1 MTVKAVKMPCTAPNV
16 YTKVPDGGWGWTVA
30 FAFFFVEALTY
41 GIIKSFGVF
50 FNDLMESFDET
61 NSRISWIISICVFV
75 QTFTA
80 PLSTVLSNRFGHRLV
95 VMAGGVLISIGMV
108 TASFARSVVD
118 MYVTIGIISGLG
130 YCLSFLPT
138 VTILSQY
145 FDKRRSLV
153 TAVASTGE
161 CFAVF
166 SFAPAITALKEQ
178 IGWRYSLLSVG
189 VLQLGIVICG
199 SLLRPII
206 IKEQEEVKAPPPEEP
221 TETKYMLEN
230 EQTRTSIESIDS
242 GVEITTSPS
251 NVPGKTKA
259 EPKSEEPKEHVQIVV
274 ENNSTPPEPKTK
286 LLDFS
291 VMRDYSFICYA
302 FFGLFATLGFFAP
315 SLYIIPLSLSLGIS
329 KDHSAYILSAMAIA
343 EVFGRI
349 SAGWVL
355 NKKPIRK
362 IYIELICVVLLS
374 VALFAFPFAS
384 EFWGLMTCSVFFGF
398 MLGTVAGTHIP
409 LLAEDDVVGIAKMS
423 SAAGVYVFI
432 QSLAGLAGPPV
443 AGVLVDTTQNYSSA
457 FYSCAAGMVLGAV
470 FLSLVRPC
478 KAGLCRRQQ
487 QCAEESTVV
496 VVPEFPGDFVPEL
509 PEDFIEMDIGKAEN
523 SGKGS
528 DSTA

>member
-1 MTVKAVKMPCTAPNV
+1 SRMTVRAVKMSCAAPNV

-80 PLSTVLSNRFGHRLV
+80 PLSTVLSNRFGHRVV
-95 VMAGGVLISIGMV
+95 VMAGGALISSGMV
-108 TASFARSVVD
+108 AASFARTVVD
-118 MYVTIGIISGLG
+118 MYVTIGVVSGLG

-166 SFAPAITALKEQ
+166 SFAPAITALKER
-178 IGWRYSLLSVG
+178 IGWRYSLLAVG
-189 VLQLGIVICG
+189 VLQLSIVICG
-199 SLLRPII
+199 SLLRPILI
-206 IKEQEEVKAPPPEEP
+206 IKEQEEVKAQPVEEP
-221 TETKYMLEN
+221 AETKYMLEN

-251 NVPGKTKA
+251 NVPGKTKV
-259 EPKSEEPKEHVQIVV
+259 EPKSEEPKENVQILVD
-274 ENNSTPPEPKTK
+274 NNSTPTEPKTQ

-291 VMRDYSFICYA
+291 VMKDYSFICYA

-315 SLYIIPLSLSLGIS
+315 SLYIIPLSLSLGIG

-432 QSLAGLAGPPV
+432 QSLAGLAGPPL

-457 FYSCAAGMVLGAV
+457 FYSCAAGMVLGAA

-478 KAGLCRRQQ
+478 KLGLCRRREQPVEDTAAQ
-487 QCAEESTVV
+487 APQD
-496 VVPEFPGDFVPEL
+496 P
-509 PEDFIEMDIGKAEN
+509 PEDFIEMDIGKADS
-523 SGKGS
+523 SGKGA
-528 DSTA
+528 DGT

>member
-1 MTVKAVKMPCTAPNV
+1 SRMTVKAVKMSCAAPNV

-30 FAFFFVEALTY
+30 LAFFFVEALTY

-80 PLSTVLSNRFGHRLV
+80 PLSTVLSNRFGHRVV
-95 VMAGGVLISIGMV
+95 VMAGGVLISSGMV
-108 TASFARSVVD
+108 AASFARTVVD
-118 MYVTIGIISGLG
+118 MYVAIGVVSGLG

-178 IGWRYSLLSVG
+178 MGWRYSLLAVG
-189 VLQLGIVICG
+189 VLQLGIVVCG
-199 SLLRPII
+199 SLLRPILI
-206 IKEQEEVKAPPPEEP
+206 VQEHQEVKAQPVEEP
-221 TETKYMLEN
+221 AETKYMLEN

-259 EPKSEEPKEHVQIVV
+259 EPKSEEPKENVQILVD
-274 ENNSTPPEPKTK
+274 NNSSPTEPKTQ

-291 VMRDYSFICYA
+291 VMKDYSFICYA

-315 SLYIIPLSLSLGIS
+315 SLYIIPLSLSLGIG

-343 EVFGRI
+343 EVLGRI

-355 NKKPIRK
+355 NKQPIRK
-362 IYIELICVVLLS
+362 IYIELICVILLS

-384 EFWGLMTCSVFFGF
+384 GFWGLMACSIFFGF

-432 QSLAGLAGPPV
+432 QSLAGLAGPPL

-457 FYSCAAGMVLGAV
+457 FYSCAAGMVLGAA

-478 KAGLCRRQQ
+478 KAGPCRRREPR
-487 QCAEESTVV
+487 AEAPAAEA
-496 VVPEFPGDFVPEL
+496 PPHDP
-509 PEDFIEMDIGKAEN
+509 PEDFIEMDIGKADS

-528 DSTA
+528 DSA

>member
-1 MTVKAVKMPCTAPNV
+1 MTVKAVKMPCTTPNV

-50 FNDLMESFDET
+50 FNDLMDSFDET

-80 PLSTVLSNRFGHRLV
+80 PLSTVLSNRFGHRFV
-95 VMAGGVLISIGMV
+95 VMAGGVLVSTGMV
-108 TASFARSVVD
+108 TASFARTVAD
-118 MYVTIGIISGLG
+118 MYVTIG
-130 YCLSFLPT
+130 
-138 VTILSQY
+138 
-145 FDKRRSLV
+145 LV
-153 TAVASTGE
+153 S
-161 CFAVF
+161 
-166 SFAPAITALKEQ
+166 AITALKEQ

-189 VLQLGIVICG
+189 VLQLSIVVCG
-199 SLLRPII
+199 SLLRPIV
-206 IKEQEEVKAPPPEEP
+206 IKEQAEEEVKAQPPEEP

-242 GVEITTSPS
+242 GVEITTSPR
-251 NVPGKTKA
+251 NVPGNTKA
-259 EPKSEEPKEHVQIVV
+259 ELKSEEPKEHAQTLVG
-274 ENNSTPPEPKTK
+274 NNSPPTEPKTK

-291 VMRDYSFICYA
+291 VMRDSSFICYA

-315 SLYIIPLSLSLGIS
+315 SLYIIPLSRSLGIS

-384 EFWGLMTCSVFFGF
+384 EFWGLMTCSIFFGF

-432 QSLAGLAGPPV
+432 QSLAGLAGPPL
-443 AGVLVDTTQNYSSA
+443 AGVLVDKTQNYSSA

-478 KAGLCRRQQ
+478 KAGLCHRQQ
-487 QCAEESTVV
+487 PGAEEGAAEGTA
-496 VVPEFPGDFVPEL
+496 EGTQDL
-509 PEDFIEMDIGKAEN
+509 PEDFIEMDIGKADH
-523 SGKGS
+523 SGKGC
-528 DSTA
+528 DSAA

>member
-1 MTVKAVKMPCTAPNV
+1 MTVKAVKMPCTTPNV
-16 YTKVPDGGWGWTVA
+16 YTKVPDGGWGWAIAV
-30 FAFFFVEALTY
+30 AFFFVEALTY
-41 GIIKSFGVF
+41 GVIKSFGVF

-80 PLSTVLSNRFGHRLV
+80 PLSTVLSNRFGHRFV
-95 VMAGGVLISIGMV
+95 VMAGGMLVSTGMI
-108 TASFARSVVD
+108 TASFAHSVVH
-118 MYVTIGIISGLG
+118 MYITIGIISGLG

-166 SFAPAITALKEQ
+166 LFAPVNTHLKEQ
-178 IGWRYSLLSVG
+178 IGWRYSLLFVG
-189 VLQLGIVICG
+189 ALQLSIVICG
-199 SLLRPII
+199 SLLRPMI
-206 IKEQEEVKAPPPEEP
+206 IKEQEEEEEVKAQPPEEP
-221 TETKYMLEN
+221 AETKYMLEN

-242 GVEITTSPS
+242 GVEITTSPK
-251 NVPGKTKA
+251 NVPGNTKA
-259 EPKSEEPKEHVQIVV
+259 EPKSEEPKDHVQIIV
-274 ENNSTPPEPKTK
+274 ENNSTPTEPKTK

-315 SLYIIPLSLSLGIS
+315 SLYVIPLSRSLGIS

-343 EVFGRI
+343 EVLGRI

-355 NKKPIRK
+355 NKEPIRK
-362 IYIELICVVLLS
+362 IHIELICVILLS

-384 EFWGLMTCSVFFGF
+384 EFWGLMTCSIFFGF

-409 LLAEDDVVGIAKMS
+409 LLAEDDVVGIARMS

-432 QSLAGLAGPPV
+432 QSFSGLAGPPL
-443 AGVLVDTTQNYSSA
+443 AGVIVDRTQNYSSA
-457 FYSCAAGMVLGAV
+457 FYSCAAGTVMGAV

-478 KAGLCRRQQ
+478 RVGMCHQQ
-487 QCAEESTVV
+487 
-496 VVPEFPGDFVPEL
+496 PPGTEGSVTEGTQDS
-509 PEDFIEMDIGKAEN
+509 PEDFIDMDIGKADH

-528 DSTA
+528 DSVA

>member
-16 YTKVPDGGWGWTVA
+16 YTKVPDGGWGWTIA

-41 GIIKSFGVF
+41 GIIKSFGLF

-80 PLSTVLSNRFGHRLV
+80 PLSTVLSNRFGHRFV
-95 VMAGGVLISIGMV
+95 VMVGGVLVSTGMV
-108 TASFARSVVD
+108 TASFACTVVD
-118 MYVTIGIISGLG
+118 MYVTIGIIS
-130 YCLSFLPT
+130 
-138 VTILSQY
+138 
-145 FDKRRSLV
+145 
-153 TAVASTGE
+153 
-161 CFAVF
+161 
-166 SFAPAITALKEQ
+166 AITALKEQ

-189 VLQLGIVICG
+189 VLQLSIVACG
-199 SLLRPII
+199 LLLRPII
-206 IKEQEEVKAPPPEEP
+206 IKEQEEVKAQPPEEP
-221 TETKYMLEN
+221 AETKYMLEN

-242 GVEITTSPS
+242 GVEVTTSPS
-251 NVPGKTKA
+251 NVPGNTKA
-259 EPKSEEPKEHVQIVV
+259 EPKSEEPKEHVQILT
-274 ENNSTPPEPKTK
+274 EHDSTPLQPKTK

-302 FFGLFATLGFFAP
+302 FFGLFATLGFLAP

-355 NKKPIRK
+355 NKEPIRK

-384 EFWGLMTCSVFFGF
+384 EFWGLMTCSIFFGF

-432 QSLAGLAGPPV
+432 QSLAGLAGPPL

-487 QCAEESTVV
+487 QRTEESAMEVV
-496 VVPEFPGDFVPEL
+496 VDFPD
-509 PEDFIEMDIGKAEN
+509 DFIEMDIGKAEN
-523 SGKGS
+523 SGKGC
-528 DSTA
+528 DSVP

>member
-1 MTVKAVKMPCTAPNV
+1 MTVKAVKMPCTTPNV
-16 YTKVPDGGWGWTVA
+16 YTKVPDGGWGWAIAV
-30 FAFFFVEALTY
+30 AFFFVEALTY
-41 GIIKSFGVF
+41 GVIKSFGVF

-80 PLSTVLSNRFGHRLV
+80 PLSTVLSNRFGHRFV
-95 VMAGGVLISIGMV
+95 VMAGGVLVSTGMI
-108 TASFARSVVD
+108 TASFAHSVVH
-118 MYVTIGIISGLG
+118 MYITIGIISGLG

-166 SFAPAITALKEQ
+166 LFAPEQ
-178 IGWRYSLLSVG
+178 
-189 VLQLGIVICG
+189 
-199 SLLRPII
+199 
-206 IKEQEEVKAPPPEEP
+206 EEEVKAQPPEEP

-242 GVEITTSPS
+242 GVEITTSPK
-251 NVPGKTKA
+251 NVPGNTKA
-259 EPKSEEPKEHVQIVV
+259 EPKSEEPKDHVQVIV
-274 ENNSTPPEPKTK
+274 ENNSTPTEPKTK

-315 SLYIIPLSLSLGIS
+315 SLYVIPLSRSLGIS

-343 EVFGRI
+343 EVLGRI

-355 NKKPIRK
+355 NREPIRK
-362 IYIELICVVLLS
+362 IHIELICVVLLS

-384 EFWGLMTCSVFFGF
+384 EFWGLMTCSIFFGF

-432 QSLAGLAGPPV
+432 QSFSGLAGPPL
-443 AGVLVDTTQNYSSA
+443 AGVIVDRTQNYSSA
-457 FYSCAAGMVLGAV
+457 FYSCAAGTVMGAV

-478 KAGLCRRQQ
+478 KVGMCQQ
-487 QCAEESTVV
+487 QQLGAEGSVVEGTQES
-496 VVPEFPGDFVPEL
+496 
-509 PEDFIEMDIGKAEN
+509 PEDFIDMDIGKADH

-528 DSTA
+528 DGVA

>member
-1 MTVKAVKMPCTAPNV
+1 MTVKAIKMSCATPNV

-30 FAFFFVEALTY
+30 FAFFVVEALTY

-75 QTFTA
+75 LTFTA

-95 VMAGGVLISIGMV
+95 VMTGGILICIGMV
-108 TASFARSVVD
+108 TASFARTVVE
-118 MYVTIGIISGLG
+118 MYITIGLISGLG
-130 YCLSFLPT
+130 YCMSFLPT

-166 SFAPAITALKEQ
+166 SFAPAITSLKEQ
-178 IGWRYSLLSVG
+178 IGWRYSLMIVG
-189 VLQLGIVICG
+189 MLQLGIVICG
-199 SLLRPII
+199 SLLQPII
-206 IKEQEEVKAPPPEEP
+206 IKAQEVAEVLPTEEQ

-230 EQTRTSIESIDS
+230 EQTRTSIDSIDS
-242 GVEITTSPS
+242 GVEVSTSPS
-251 NVPGKTKA
+251 SVPGNTQA
-259 EPKSEEPKEHVQIVV
+259 EQKSEEPKESV
-274 ENNSTPPEPKTK
+274 EMLGEASNSPKEPKIQ

-291 VMRDYSFICYA
+291 VMKDHGFICYA
-302 FFGLFATLGFFAP
+302 LFGLFATLGFFAP
-315 SLYIIPLSLSLGIS
+315 SLYIIPLSISLGID
-329 KDHSAYILSAMAIA
+329 KDRSAYILSAMAIA

-362 IYIELICVVLLS
+362 IYIELICVILLS
-374 VALFAFPFAS
+374 VALFAFPLAY
-384 EFWGLMTCSVFFGF
+384 EFWGLMICSIFFGF

-409 LLAEDDVVGIAKMS
+409 MLAEDDVAGIDRMS
-423 SAAGVYVFI
+423 SAVGVYVFI
-432 QSLAGLAGPPV
+432 QSLSGLAGPPL
-443 AGVLVDTTQNYSSA
+443 AGVLVDMTQNYGSA
-457 FYSCAAGMVLGAV
+457 FYSCASGMVLGAV

-478 KAGLCRRQQ
+478 KTVLCQGRKQDLEGNA
-487 QCAEESTVV
+487 AEALQ
-496 VVPEFPGDFVPEL
+496 DI
-509 PEDFIEMDIGKAEN
+509 PEDFIEMDLGKTD
-523 SGKGS
+523 
-528 DSTA
+528 DSVRSFDSMA

>member
-1 MTVKAVKMPCTAPNV
+1 KMTVKAEKMLCTAPNV
-16 YTKVPDGGWGWTVA
+16 YTEVPDGGWGWIVA
-30 FAFFFVEALTY
+30 LAFFFVEALTY

-80 PLSTVLSNRFGHRLV
+80 PLSTVLSNRFGHRFV
-95 VMAGGVLISIGMV
+95 VMIGGVFISTGMV
-108 TASFARSVVD
+108 TAYFSRTVLD
-118 MYVTIGIISGLG
+118 MYVTIGVISGLG

-138 VTILSQY
+138 VTLLSQY

-166 SFAPAITALKEQ
+166 SFAPAITALKER
-178 IGWRYSLLSVG
+178 IGWRYSILSVG
-189 VLQLGIVICG
+189 LLQLSIIICG

-206 IKEQEEVKAPPPEEP
+206 IREREAVKAQPPEEP

-230 EQTRTSIESIDS
+230 EQTRTSIDSIDS

-259 EPKSEEPKEHVQIVV
+259 EPKSEEPKEPLQKLA
-274 ENNSTPPEPKTK
+274 ENDRAPPEPKTK

-291 VMRDYSFICYA
+291 VLKEGSFICYT

-315 SLYIIPLSLSLGIS
+315 SIYIIPLSLSFGIS
-329 KDHSAYILSAMAIA
+329 KDHSAYILSSMAVA
-343 EVFGRI
+343 EVFGRV
-349 SAGWVL
+349 SAGWL
-355 NKKPIRK
+355 FNKKPIRK
-362 IYIELICVVLLS
+362 IYIELNCVILLS

-384 EFWGLMTCSVFFGF
+384 EFWGLMSCSIFFGF
-398 MLGTVAGTHIP
+398 MLGTVAGTHLP
-409 LLAEDDVVGIAKMS
+409 LLAEDDVVGIEKMS

-432 QSLAGLAGPPV
+432 QSLAGLAGPPL
-443 AGVLVDTTQNYSSA
+443 AGVLVDMTHDYSSA
-457 FYSCAAGMVLGAV
+457 FYSCAAGVVLSAM

-478 KAGLCRRQQ
+478 KAGLCRPQKQR
-487 QCAEESTVV
+487 AEESEAAAVQVV
-496 VVPEFPGDFVPEL
+496 LDVPD
-509 PEDFIEMDIGKAEN
+509 DFIDTDIGKAES
-523 SGKGS
+523 SGK
-528 DSTA
+528 

>member
-1 MTVKAVKMPCTAPNV
+1 MTVKAVKMPCTTPNV

-75 QTFTA
+75 QTFT
-80 PLSTVLSNRFGHRLV
+80 
-95 VMAGGVLISIGMV
+95 
-108 TASFARSVVD
+108 
-118 MYVTIGIISGLG
+118 GLG

-189 VLQLGIVICG
+189 VLQLSIVICG

-206 IKEQEEVKAPPPEEP
+206 IKEQAEEVKVQPPEEP

-242 GVEITTSPS
+242 GVEITTSPR
-251 NVPGKTKA
+251 NVPGNTKA
-259 EPKSEEPKEHVQIVV
+259 EPKSEEPKEHAQTLV
-274 ENNSTPPEPKTK
+274 ENNSPPTEPKTK

-291 VMRDYSFICYA
+291 VMRDSSFICYA

-315 SLYIIPLSLSLGIS
+315 SLYIIPLSRSLGIS

-432 QSLAGLAGPPV
+432 QSLAGLAGPPL
-443 AGVLVDTTQNYSSA
+443 AGVLVDKTQNYSSA

-478 KAGLCRRQQ
+478 KAGLCHRQQ
-487 QCAEESTVV
+487 PGAAEGAAEGTQ
-496 VVPEFPGDFVPEL
+496 DL
-509 PEDFIEMDIGKAEN
+509 PEDFIEMDIGKADN
-523 SGKGS
+523 SGKGC
-528 DSTA
+528 DSVA

>member
-1 MTVKAVKMPCTAPNV
+1 MSPLASSLGDLLSWPKFYCNLATGKA
-16 YTKVPDGGWGWTVA
+16 D
-30 FAFFFVEALTY
+30 LTCSCIGVSPSLTCCY
-41 GIIKSFGVF
+41 GNFWH
-50 FNDLMESFDET
+50 L
-61 NSRISWIISICVFV
+61 
-75 QTFTA
+75 FT
-80 PLSTVLSNRFGHRLV
+80 
-95 VMAGGVLISIGMV
+95 
-108 TASFARSVVD
+108 
-118 MYVTIGIISGLG
+118 GLG

-189 VLQLGIVICG
+189 VLQLSIVVCG

-206 IKEQEEVKAPPPEEP
+206 IKEQEEVKVQPPEEP

-251 NVPGKTKA
+251 NVPGNTKA
-259 EPKSEEPKEHVQIVV
+259 EPKSDEPKEHVQILV

-384 EFWGLMTCSVFFGF
+384 EFWGLMTCSIFFGF

-432 QSLAGLAGPPV
+432 QSLAGLAGPPL

-478 KAGLCRRQQ
+478 KAGLCHRQQ
-487 QCAEESTVV
+487 QCAEESAAE
-496 VVPEFPGDFVPEL
+496 VVPDL
-509 PEDFIEMDIGKAEN
+509 PDDFIEMDIGKAEN
-523 SGKGS
+523 SGKGC
-528 DSTA
+528 DGVA

>member
-1 MTVKAVKMPCTAPNV
+1 MTVKAVKMPCTSANV

-30 FAFFFVEALTY
+30 FAFFVVEALTY

-95 VMAGGVLISIGMV
+95 VMAGGLLVSAGMV
-108 TASFARSVVD
+108 IASFARSVVD
-118 MYVTIGIISGLG
+118 MYITIGIVSGLG

-178 IGWRYSLLSVG
+178 IGWRYSMLSVG
-189 VLQLGIVICG
+189 VLQLGITACG
-199 SLLRPII
+199 SLLRPIVI
-206 IKEQEEVKAPPPEEP
+206 REQEEAKAQPPEES

-230 EQTRTSIESIDS
+230 EQTCTSIESIDS
-242 GVEITTSPS
+242 GVDITTSPS

-259 EPKSEEPKEHVQIVV
+259 EPKSEEPKQHGQNPV

-315 SLYIIPLSLSLGIS
+315 SLYIIPLSRSLGIG

-349 SAGWVL
+349 FAGWVL

-362 IYIELICVVLLS
+362 IYIELICVTLLS
-374 VALFAFPFAS
+374 VALVAFPFAS
-384 EFWGLMTCSVFFGF
+384 GFWGLMICSVYFGF

-409 LLAEDDVVGIAKMS
+409 LLAEDDVVGIERMS

-432 QSLAGLAGPPV
+432 QSLAGLAGPPL
-443 AGVLVDTTQNYSSA
+443 AGVLVDTTKNYSSA

-470 FLSLVRPC
+470 FLALVRPC
-478 KAGLCRRQQ
+478 KTGLCHHHHHREQQ
-487 QCAEESTVV
+487 QQQVEESTAG
-496 VVPEFPGDFVPEL
+496 PAPEL
-509 PEDFIEMDIGKAEN
+509 PDDFIDMDIGKAEN

-528 DSTA
+528 DSVV

>member
-1 MTVKAVKMPCTAPNV
+1 M
-16 YTKVPDGGWGWTVA
+16 
-30 FAFFFVEALTY
+30 
-41 GIIKSFGVF
+41 
-50 FNDLMESFDET
+50 
-61 NSRISWIISICVFV
+61 
-75 QTFTA
+75 
-80 PLSTVLSNRFGHRLV
+80 
-95 VMAGGVLISIGMV
+95 
-108 TASFARSVVD
+108 
-118 MYVTIGIISGLG
+118 
-130 YCLSFLPT
+130 
-138 VTILSQY
+138 
-145 FDKRRSLV
+145 
-153 TAVASTGE
+153 
-161 CFAVF
+161 
-166 SFAPAITALKEQ
+166 
-178 IGWRYSLLSVG
+178 G
-189 VLQLGIVICG
+189 VLQLSIVICG
-199 SLLRPII
+199 SLLRPIV
-206 IKEQEEVKAPPPEEP
+206 IKEQEEVKAQPPEEP

-259 EPKSEEPKEHVQIVV
+259 EPKSEEPKEHVQILV

-315 SLYIIPLSLSLGIS
+315 SLYIIPLSLSLGIG

-432 QSLAGLAGPPV
+432 QSLAGLAGPPL
-443 AGVLVDTTQNYSSA
+443 AGNSKTFILYFFGMFDSQSLSRKRSGSPKRSTTRKALQL
-457 FYSCAAGMVLGAV
+457 VLGGSRSQKTA
-470 FLSLVRPC
+470 
-478 KAGLCRRQQ
+478 AMQLCRAPPMRQ
-487 QCAEESTVV
+487 
-496 VVPEFPGDFVPEL
+496 PPPRNL
-509 PEDFIEMDIGKAEN
+509 
-523 SGKGS
+523 SGKEN
-528 DSTA
+528 TAVLPCSC

>member
-1 MTVKAVKMPCTAPNV
+1 KKMTVKAVKMPCTAPNV
-16 YTKVPDGGWGWTVA
+16 YTKVPDGGWGWTIA

-50 FNDLMESFDET
+50 FNDLRESFDET

-75 QTFTA
+75 QAFTA
-80 PLSTVLSNRFGHRLV
+80 PLSTILSNRFGHRLV
-95 VMAGGVLISIGMV
+95 VMAGAVLISTGMV
-108 TASFARSVVD
+108 IASFSHSVVD
-118 MYVTIGIISGLG
+118 MYITIGVISGE
-130 YCLSFLPT
+130 LSYSCTCQTL
-138 VTILSQY
+138 
-145 FDKRRSLV
+145 RSLLRLP
-153 TAVASTGE
+153 ASVALATGLRLLLLL
-161 CFAVF
+161 
-166 SFAPAITALKEQ
+166 SSSSAITALKEQ

-189 VLQLGIVICG
+189 VLQLSIVICG

-206 IKEQEEVKAPPPEEP
+206 IKEEEEVKTQPPEEI

-251 NVPGKTKA
+251 NVPGNTKA
-259 EPKSEEPKEHVQIVV
+259 EPKSEEPKEQVQILTD
-274 ENNSTPPEPKTK
+274 NKSTPPEPKTK

-302 FFGLFATLGFFAP
+302 LFGLFATLGFFAP

-343 EVFGRI
+343 EVCGRI

-355 NKKPIRK
+355 NKEPIRK
-362 IYIELICVVLLS
+362 IYIELICTVLLS

-384 EFWGLMTCSVFFGF
+384 EFWGLMTCSIFFGF

-432 QSLAGLAGPPV
+432 QSFSGLAGPPL

-457 FYSCAAGMVLGAV
+457 FYSCAAGMVLAAV

-487 QCAEESTVV
+487 QSVEEGAV
-496 VVPEFPGDFVPEL
+496 VVPPDL
-509 PEDFIEMDIGKAEN
+509 PDDFIEMDITKAEN
-523 SGKGS
+523 SGKVS
-528 DSTA
+528 NST